1 MADEMT
7 NTTTATAGEATQTT
21 QTGQTTTQA
30 EQSPLTMEAIEKLVQ
45 SRVDKNTA
53 ELGKKIATLQKE
65 NESLKKDKMTA
76 EQLKQYEDEQTA
88 KQLSERE
95 KAITDR
101 ENRYYALNNVLKANI
116 SVSNEIAD
124 KVVSVIL
131 NPVNDNEGIDE
142 KIKTLTEWANRIKS
156 ETVDKTFKAN
166 GRVPNGGGTSG
177 TETKENNIAV
187 EIGKRA
193 AEAAKKSN
201 DILNYYYGGKK

>member
-7 NTTTATAGEATQTT
+7 NTTTTTAGEATQTT
-21 QTGQTTTQA
+21 QTEQTTTQA

-53 ELGKKIATLQKE
+53 ELGKKIASLQKE

-88 KQLSERE
+88 KQLAERE

-116 SVSNEIAD
+116 GVSNEIAD

-131 NPVNDNEGIDE
+131 NPVNDNDGIDE
-142 KIKTLTEWANRIKS
+142 KIKTLTEWANSIKS

-166 GRVPNGGGTSG
+166 GRVPNGGGKSG
-177 TETKENNIAV
+177 EDKKDNNIAV
-187 EIGKRA
+187 EIGKKA
-193 AEAAKKSN
+193 AERAKQSN